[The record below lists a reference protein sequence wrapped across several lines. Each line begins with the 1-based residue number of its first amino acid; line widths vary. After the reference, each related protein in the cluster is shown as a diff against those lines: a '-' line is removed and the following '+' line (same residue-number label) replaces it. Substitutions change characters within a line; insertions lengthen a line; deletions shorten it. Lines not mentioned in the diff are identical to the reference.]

1 MQSTIFLHTEI
12 PVFKL
17 WTPASTG
24 SLTYSVADR
33 SGTNVVEGQ
42 VNVQSDQTII
52 SLQQLSPEYYVL
64 KITDHTTADDAPV
77 RTIPF
82 TVITST
88 VLPVDSRFGVSAH
101 FSGKNPLNGTREL
114 IAMGTSMVRD
124 DALWADVE
132 TSPGEYDFT
141 PVDRYMSA
149 FQRSGVNPLLI
160 IDYNN
165 PLYDGGV
172 TPYDESGFAAYA
184 NYARALV
191 RHYPQLKAVEIYNEY
206 NKGRFSTGPGAHDPA
221 NYARMV
227 TAAYQAIKSVR
238 PDVTVVVGATFGIDL
253 DWLKDLFTAG
263 ALAYADAISVHPYS
277 VISVDTPELRNLAQH
292 LQALQDLIKE
302 HNNGQTKPIWITEL
316 GWSDAFNITNE
327 FEQAHYLVRSIV
339 LSLSAGVDTY
349 FWYDFIN
356 DGTNNFDLEQNFGLI
371 RLPDADGYYTPKPS
385 YTAFAVLTR
394 LLKDRSFLGREVAE
408 FNVYHMC
415 FSSNLH
421 VLWSTPFN
429 QKIELA
435 SDGPLTS
442 ISMTGKTEILQPAG
456 GKVTL
461 RLTPEPIYILTETE
475 QFTMRPLEQERPA

>member
-12 PVFKL
+12 PIFKI

-33 SGTNVVEGQ
+33 SGTKVVEGQ
-42 VNVQSDQTII
+42 VDVQSDQTII
-52 SLQQLSPEYYVL
+52 SLQQCRPEYYVL
-64 KITDHTTADDAPV
+64 TVTNHTANETSV

-82 TVITST
+82 VVITST
-88 VLPVDSRFGVSAH
+88 ALPVDSRFGVSAH

-114 IAMGTSMVRD
+114 IAMGASMVRE

-132 TSPGEYDFT
+132 ASPGEYDFT
-141 PVDRYMSA
+141 PIDRYMSA
-149 FQRSGVNPLLI
+149 FQRSGLHPLLI

-165 PLYDGGV
+165 PLYDGGL
-172 TPYDESGFAAYA
+172 TPHDEVGFAAYA

-191 RHYPQLKAVEIYNEY
+191 SHYPQLHAVELYNEY
-206 NKGRFSTGPGAHDPA
+206 NGKFSTGPGEHDPA

-227 TAAYQAIKSVR
+227 SAAYQAIKAVR

-253 DWLKDLFTAG
+253 DWLKRLFTTG
-263 ALAYADAISVHPYS
+263 ALTYADAISVHPYS
-277 VISVDTPELRNLAQH
+277 IVSVDPPEFRNLAQH
-292 LQALQDLIKE
+292 LQALQDLIKA
-302 HNNGQTKPIWITEL
+302 HNNGQAKPIWITEL

-327 FEQAHYLVRSIV
+327 VEQAHYLVRSIV
-339 LSLSAGVDTY
+339 LSLSVGVDTY

-356 DGTNNFDLEQNFGLI
+356 DGTNSFDLEQNFGLI

-385 YTAFAVLTR
+385 YIAFAVLTR
-394 LLKDRSFLGREVAE
+394 LLAGRSFLGREIAE

-415 FSSNLH
+415 FSNNLH

-435 SDGPLTS
+435 SNGPLTS
-442 ISMTGKTEILQPAG
+442 ISMTGKTQILQPTG

-475 QFTMRPLEQERPA
+475 QFTMHPLEQERPS